1 MELTKIQ
8 EAFLADLRDS
18 NHLVIPMNKL
28 QLKYAYI
35 EPNKA
40 KIKREIT
47 ALVDTGRISREKI
60 TITRNGRFMSSTIY
74 KLLIPYTE
82 IELEM
87 MESESHYE
95 IMMANYIQDET

>member
-47 ALVDTGRISREKI
+47 ALVDSGRISREKV
-60 TITRNGRFMSSTIY
+60 TVTRNGGFLSSTIY
-74 KLLIPYTE
+74 KLLVAYSPEE
-82 IELEM
+82 IEL